1 MQDTSRLAYRQIQSE
16 GIAASLKEIIYN
28 LCIDYPDGLS
38 LREIVNKTDIDIN
51 AVSGRV
57 NDLKKDGLLI
67 TTEKRKC
74 NITGRLINP
83 VITSN

>member
-1 MQDTSRLAYRQIQSE
+1 MQDTSRLAYKQIQSE
-16 GIAASLKEIIYN
+16 GIEASQKEIIYN

-57 NDLKKDGLLI
+57 NDLKKRWF
-67 TTEKRKC
+67 TNYNRKKKM
-74 NITGRLINP
+74 
-83 VITSN
+83 